1 MTSSRTANII
11 TRSSRVAL
19 GAILLLV
26 PLFVP
31 LLAQDTLGRK
41 SPSVTLVPPAVA
53 DVAKGKANAVKL
65 EFQISPGFH
74 INSNKP
80 SAEYMIP
87 TVLRLDAPTEF
98 AVGKIVYPA
107 GEEMS
112 FPFAPNEK
120 LSVYSGK
127 FTLAVMVRPLSSV
140 LPGKYEF
147 RGQMRYQACDNAACY
162 PPKQLPVQFEVKVV
176 KAPRPAA
183 KNPPQSPNVHN

>member
-1 MTSSRTANII
+1 MIRSIALTKTALC
-11 TRSSRVAL
+11 VM
-19 GAILLLV
+19 LLLTSV
-26 PLFVP
+26 F
-31 LLAQDTLGRK
+31 AQDTLGGRK
-41 SPSVTLVPPAVA
+41 LPSVTLIPPGVA
-53 DVAKGKANAVKL
+53 DISKGKSNIVNL
-65 EFQISPGFH
+65 DFQVGPGFH

-87 TVLRLDAPTEF
+87 TVLRLDPPTDIT
-98 AVGKIVYPA
+98 VGKINYPA

-120 LSVYSGK
+120 LSVYSGR
-127 FTLAVMVRPLSSV
+127 FTVGVTVRPLSGV

-162 PPKQLPVQFEVKVV
+162 PPKQLPVQFEVKVL
-176 KAPRPAA
+176 KAPPPHR